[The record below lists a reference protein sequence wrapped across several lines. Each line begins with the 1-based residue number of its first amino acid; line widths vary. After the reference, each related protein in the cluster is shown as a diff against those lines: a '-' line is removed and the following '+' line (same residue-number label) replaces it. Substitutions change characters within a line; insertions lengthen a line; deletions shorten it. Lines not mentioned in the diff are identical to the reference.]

1 MKLLPSN
8 TLALYCARMFLVRFL
23 AFTIGIVLVLQALDL
38 MNESDAILSAAGSGY
53 GQLVQYIGLRVPQ
66 LVKQFA
72 PFAALLAA
80 LLTFAT
86 LNQNSEIIIMKAS
99 GLSAHRILLPFLGAS
114 LVIAL
119 FLFLFNEGVV
129 APTTAR
135 LDAWQD
141 RDYAGSAPET
151 AARAAT
157 RAWIKDGKTIIN
169 AQDVRYSKGQLVLSD
184 VTILEGSVGPAIGN
198 LTKAARAVYDDG
210 SWKLQEVKR
219 YDLNRLEVSESDGE
233 AWDTALPPDRFLAV
247 AVVPD
252 KVAFPTLYQAVQELG
267 KSGHQTA
274 TLQAALWHKIASP
287 LSTLLMPLLAAVAAF
302 GLHRSGQLFP
312 RIVIGLALGF
322 AFFVADNFMMAM
334 GQFGVAPPLLA
345 AWAPFFLF
353 FFVGE
358 SVLFRTE
365 E

>member
-1 MKLLPSN
+1 MARSTA
-8 TLALYCARMFLVRFL
+8 TLARYSARMFLTRFV
-23 AFTIGIVLVLQALDL
+23 AFTLGIVLVLQALDL
-38 MNESDAILSAAGSGY
+38 MNESDVILAVDGAGY
-53 GQLVQYIGLRVPQ
+53 AQLMQYVGLRIPQ
-66 LVKQFA
+66 LIKQFA

-86 LNQNSEIIIMKAS
+86 LNQNSEIIIMKAA
-99 GLSAHRILLPFLGAS
+99 GLSAHRILLPFLWAS
-114 LVIAL
+114 LIIAVL
-119 FLFLFNEGVV
+119 LFLFNEAVV
-129 APTTAR
+129 ARATAR

-141 RDYAGSAPET
+141 RDYAGSAPP
-151 AARAAT
+151 AAERVAT

-169 AQDVRYSKGQLVLSD
+169 AQDVRYARGQLVLTD
-184 VTILEGSVGPAIGN
+184 VTILEGSVGPTIGN
-198 LTKAARAVYDDG
+198 LTKAARAVYDAG
-210 SWKLQEVKR
+210 VWKLQDVRR
-219 YDLNRLEVSESDGE
+219 YDLNRLNVTRTDGE

-252 KVAFPTLYQAVQELG
+252 KVAFPTLYSAVQELSKTG
-267 KSGHQTA
+267 QQTA
-274 TLQAALWHKIASP
+274 TLRAALWHKIASP
-287 LSTLLMPLLAAVAAF
+287 LSTVLMPLLAAVAAF

-353 FFVGE
+353 LFVGE